1 MRVRRFAMVLVALL
15 MVGGG
20 TAVADVDPAVV
31 AMLREW
37 SLTSPS
43 PSRVVICHGFGCAFR
58 TEIAL
63 TSADHS
69 QMAAIMASGAA
80 SAQAERAAIGR
91 TEAWFERRFA
101 PTPALRCGSRGPAH
115 SSA

>member
-1 MRVRRFAMVLVALL
+1 MRRFAMVLVALL
-15 MVGGG
+15 MAGGP
-20 TAVADVDPAVV
+20 AVADKVDPAVM

-69 QMAAIMASGAA
+69 QMAAIMASGRPRRKRNGLPSAA
-80 SAQAERAAIGR
+80 P
-91 TEAWFERRFA
+91 RRGSNGASPPSPA
-101 PTPALRCGSRGPAH
+101 PRCVSRGPAR

>member
-1 MRVRRFAMVLVALL
+1 VDVRRFAMVLVALL
-15 MVGGG
+15 TAGGP
-20 TAVADVDPAVV
+20 AVADVDPAVM

-37 SLTSPS
+37 SLASPS
-43 PSRVVICHGFGCAFR
+43 PSRVVICHGFGCAYR

-63 TSADHS
+63 AGGDHA

-91 TEAWFERRFA
+91 TEAWFERRI
-101 PTPALRCGSRGPAH
+101 SRARFHPPSGPDATL
-115 SSA
+115 